1 MHSIEFAH
9 PQFLWLYA
17 LIPLYALW
25 YYYKGRHQE
34 VRFRLPSA
42 SLFKKHQSWK
52 NHLQKILVLLK
63 IVAFGFL
70 VFAMARPRTH
80 ELSERT
86 FGDEGI
92 DIVLA
97 MDISG
102 SMQAEDFK
110 PNRMEASKEVA
121 LNFIKS
127 RPTDRI
133 GLVVYSGESFTQ
145 CPLTLD
151 HSIAKNLL
159 QDVNI
164 GMIEDQSTAI
174 GVGLATSV
182 NRLKESKAESKVV
195 ILLTDG
201 VNNSGFIDPQ
211 TAAEIAKQFKI
222 RVYTIGVGTYGKAP
236 YPFDTPFGKQYKN
249 IEVNIDEEVLSQVA
263 ETTGGKYFRADSKK
277 ALKSIYKEI
286 DEMEKTELESIA
298 YQRYEELFYQYLLIG
313 FVLLSL
319 EYLLRLTYFKSR
331 IA

>member
-102 SMQAEDFK
+102 SMKAEDFK

-133 GLVVYSGESFTQ
+133 GLVVYSGES
-145 CPLTLD
+145 L
-151 HSIAKNLL
+151 HN
-159 QDVNI
+159 
-164 GMIEDQSTAI
+164 
-174 GVGLATSV
+174 
-182 NRLKESKAESKVV
+182 
-195 ILLTDG
+195 
-201 VNNSGFIDPQ
+201 
-211 TAAEIAKQFKI
+211 
-222 RVYTIGVGTYGKAP
+222 
-236 YPFDTPFGKQYKN
+236 
-249 IEVNIDEEVLSQVA
+249 VL
-263 ETTGGKYFRADSKK
+263 
-277 ALKSIYKEI
+277 
-286 DEMEKTELESIA
+286 
-298 YQRYEELFYQYLLIG
+298 
-313 FVLLSL
+313 
-319 EYLLRLTYFKSR
+319 
-331 IA
+331 

>member
-63 IVAFGFL
+63 IGAFGFL

-102 SMQAEDFK
+102 SMKAEDFK
-110 PNRMEASKEVA
+110 PSRMEASKEVA